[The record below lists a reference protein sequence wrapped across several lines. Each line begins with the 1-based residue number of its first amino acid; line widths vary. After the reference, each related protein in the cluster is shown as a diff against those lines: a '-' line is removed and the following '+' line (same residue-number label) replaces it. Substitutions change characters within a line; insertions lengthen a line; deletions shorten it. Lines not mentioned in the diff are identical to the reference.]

1 MRICSLLPSA
11 TEIVYAL
18 GLGENL
24 VGVTHECDYPPEA
37 RSKPRVIGSLINPED
52 LTSYEIDKAVSE
64 NYKAG
69 KSTYIVD
76 IETLRRTNPDI
87 ILTQGLCDVC
97 AVSGNEVIEAGK
109 VLGHKPKIISQEPN
123 TLGEILNT
131 ILLVGEATER
141 KEQSEYLVNNLRSRI
156 AAIKSLLGEEK
167 DRPRVFCME
176 WLDPS
181 YVAGHWVPEMVRIA
195 GGDYGFGKVGK
206 PSFKISWDEILDFAP
221 QVIVLMPCGFNIERT
236 LREVDTLT
244 SNEFWNRL
252 PAVRKGHVYIVD
264 ANSYFSRPGPR
275 IVDGLEILAKIL
287 HPELCAFEIPPDSS
301 LNLRNYMHLE
311 AFLG

>member
-1 MRICSLLPSA
+1 MRICSFLPSA

-18 GLGENL
+18 GLGDNL

-37 RSKPRVIGSLINPED
+37 RSKPRVIASLINPED
-52 LTSYEIDKAVSE
+52 LTSYEIDKDVSE

-76 IETLRRTNPDI
+76 VETLRRTNPDI

-97 AVSGNEVIEAGK
+97 AVSGNEVMEAAK
-109 VLGHKPKIISQEPN
+109 VLGRKPHIISLEPN

-167 DRPRVFCME
+167 DRPRVFCVE
-176 WLDPS
+176 WLDPP
-181 YVAGHWVPEMVRIA
+181 YVAGHWVPEMGRIA

-206 PSFKISWDEILDFAP
+206 PSFKVSWDEIFDFAVVCRFLITCVTES
-221 QVIVLMPCGFNIERT
+221 QGRVRAADGKF
-236 LREVDTLT
+236 
-244 SNEFWNRL
+244 SNEYWHRI

-275 IVDGLEILAKIL
+275 IVDGLEILDKIL
-287 HPELCAFEIPPDSS
+287 HPELCTFEIPPDSV
-301 LNLRNYMHLE
+301 LNLRNYMHIE

>member
-1 MRICSLLPSA
+1 MRICSFLPSA

-37 RSKPRVIGSLINPED
+37 RSKPRVIASLINPED

-76 IETLRRTNPDI
+76 VETLRRTNPDI

-97 AVSGNEVIEAGK
+97 AVSGNEVKEVVK
-109 VLGHKPKIISQEPN
+109 VLGHKPQIISLEPN
-123 TLGEILNT
+123 TLDEILNT
-131 ILLVGEATER
+131 ISLVGEVTER

-156 AAIKSLLGEEK
+156 DAIKSLLGEEK
-167 DRPRVFCME
+167 DRPRVFCVE
-176 WLDPS
+176 WLDPP
-181 YVAGHWVPEMVRIA
+181 YVAGHWVPEMARIA

-206 PSFKISWDEILDFAP
+206 PSFKVSWDEILDFAP

-236 LREVDTLT
+236 LREVETLT
-244 SNEFWNRL
+244 SNECWHRI
-252 PAVRKGHVYIVD
+252 PAIRKGHVYLVD

-275 IVDGLEILAKIL
+275 IIDGLEILARIL
-287 HPELCAFEIPPDSS
+287 HPELCSFEISPDSV

>member
-1 MRICSLLPSA
+1 MRICSFLPSA

-24 VGVTHECDYPPEA
+24 VGATHECDYPPEA
-37 RSKPRVIGSLINPED
+37 ESKPRVIASLINPED

-76 IETLRRTNPDI
+76 IETIRRTNPDI

-97 AVSGNEVIEAGK
+97 AVSGNEVIESVK
-109 VLGHKPKIISQEPN
+109 VLGHNPKIISLEPN

-167 DRPRVFCME
+167 DRPRVYCME

-181 YVAGHWVPEMVRIA
+181 YIAGHWVPEMVRIA
-195 GGDYGFGKVGK
+195 GGDYGLGKEGK
-206 PSFKISWDEILDFAP
+206 PSFKVSWDEIFDFAP

-236 LREVDTLT
+236 LREIEILT
-244 SNEFWNRL
+244 SNEYWHRL

-275 IVDGLEILAKIL
+275 IVDGLEILAKII
-287 HPELCAFEIPPDSS
+287 HPELCTFEIPADSV
-301 LNLRNYMHLE
+301 LNLRNYMHLV